1 MLRAIY
7 HAHRLLLSDNDM
19 VSCPIQ
25 PPDRGILD
33 SLEPIQQAVAECSIK
48 VGLQAVHIC
57 LNDQLGFLETAK
69 NVGFKN
75 RGCPKTY

>member
-7 HAHRLLLSDNDM
+7 HAHRPFLPDNDM

-25 PPDRGILD
+25 PPDRGVLD
-33 SLEPIQQAVAECSIK
+33 SLEPIQQAVAECPIK

-57 LNDQLGFLETAK
+57 LNDQLGFLETAG
-69 NVGFKN
+69 NVSFEIGDV
-75 RGCPKTY
+75 